1 MLATSAT
8 RPARLSETMR
18 RVRLE
23 KESAKKNCPARRN
36 QPSGRRQPLSPALS
50 SATRS
55 RSGSSEAS
63 SWFRLESGC
72 VRSSN
77 GQAAGF
83 DAPLCRFYAFY
94 AERADVSVAR
104 PPAERRS
111 GFLEAIADAVQRLD
125 HLEVVVDDLELL
137 AQPLDVAVDGAV
149 VDIDLV
155 VIGRIHQRVAAFH
168 HTGPRR
174 QRLQDQEF
182 GHGERHRLVLPGAGM
197 TFRIHPQKAAVE
209 RARIRLLRHGGR
221 ILGLAAAEHGL
232 DAFDQQALRE

>member
-1 MLATSAT
+1 MLATRAT

-23 KESAKKNCPARRN
+23 KESAKKNCPARRI
-36 QPSGRRQPLSPALS
+36 QPSGRRQPFSPVLS

-63 SWFRLESGC
+63 SWFRLESSC

-77 GQAAGF
+77 GRAAGC
-83 DAPLCRFYAFY
+83 DAPLLWFYASTPNG
-94 AERADVSVAR
+94 RMCQSAR
-104 PPAERRS
+104 PPGKRRS

-125 HLEVVVDDLELL
+125 HLEIVVDHLELL

-155 VIGRIHQRVAAFH
+155 VIGRVHQRVAAFH
-168 HTGPRR
+168 HARPARE
-174 QRLQDQEF
+174 RLQDQE
-182 GHGERHRLVLPGAGM
+182 L
-197 TFRIHPQKAAVE
+197 
-209 RARIRLLRHGGR
+209 
-221 ILGLAAAEHGL
+221 
-232 DAFDQQALRE
+232 